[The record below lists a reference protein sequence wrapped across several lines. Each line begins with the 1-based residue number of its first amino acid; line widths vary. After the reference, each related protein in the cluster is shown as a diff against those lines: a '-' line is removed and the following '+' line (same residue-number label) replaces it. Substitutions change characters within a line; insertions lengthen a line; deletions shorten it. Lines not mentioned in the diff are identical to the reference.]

1 MVLALVIPARGT
13 VKSDASDEV
22 ACHQGSDIHRRV
34 RAVAKSNRENVPSLR
49 SLFRSKLGVHCD
61 GASSCPEE
69 HKGITRMTTAAT
81 LLALIAHAQQ
91 HVAALESLVAGMTTG
106 LRAGMVDADHMY
118 TLVATQTRAI
128 NAQLDEVATT
138 VEKAELRTALSDTGG
153 PPLYGAPMDGI
164 VGKR

>member
-1 MVLALVIPARGT
+1 
-13 VKSDASDEV
+13 
-22 ACHQGSDIHRRV
+22 
-34 RAVAKSNRENVPSLR
+34 
-49 SLFRSKLGVHCD
+49 
-61 GASSCPEE
+61 
-69 HKGITRMTTAAT
+69 MTTAAT